1 MSEHLKTTSEE
12 LGAVVSTRQLRT
24 LLTSSYS
31 KVIYCFHNKGGFVV
45 RNIFEH
51 TKEINAKAV
60 IVGASLSGLMT
71 GIALAQE
78 GVHVTIVEKVGENRR
93 GGSGLRV
100 DGGTFGQSKTE
111 KLLKHLVSGGKSS
124 VQLWSSIES
133 RLREEAKRNN
143 NIDLHYKTR
152 VVALEQDDDAAW
164 VVTDQGQTI
173 WGDILIGAD
182 GHNSQVR
189 GHIAPH
195 KPNATYAGYMGWI
208 ASMSEDDLPEHLR
221 PGYDYDGPVVEMF
234 DSFDGFKFG
243 SIIEREGG
251 SSEGRRIGCTW
262 YDNKQSDL
270 LRRLGSVDGM
280 VVRHSLN
287 GSDIPEQTLN
297 ELAVQASHWPEP
309 WRSAALN
316 AIQTRTLIGI
326 PIKEYVPDRLVNGR
340 IALVGD
346 AAHVPAPVTAS
357 GFNES
362 LQDAVALGKCVANGI
377 QGQAAIQALA
387 MFEFL
392 RLENVRQMVQSGQFY
407 SRSFGRP

>member
-1 MSEHLKTTSEE
+1 MVK
-12 LGAVVSTRQLRT
+12 
-24 LLTSSYS
+24 
-31 KVIYCFHNKGGFVV
+31 
-45 RNIFEH
+45 NIFEN
-51 TKEINAKAV
+51 TKDQIATAV
-60 IVGASLSGLMT
+60 IVGASLSGLMA

-78 GVHVTIVEKVGENRR
+78 GVHVTIVDKVGENRR

-111 KLLKHLVSGGKSS
+111 KLLKNLVSGGKSS

-133 RLREEAKRNN
+133 RLRAEAKRNVK
-143 NIDLHYKTR
+143 IDLRYNTR
-152 VVALEQDDDAAW
+152 VVALDQDDDAAW
-164 VVTDQGQTI
+164 VVTDQGKTI
-173 WGDILIGAD
+173 RGDILIGAD

-195 KPNATYAGYMGWI
+195 KPHATYSGYMGWI

-221 PGYDYDGPVVEMF
+221 PGFDYDGPAVEMF

-243 SIIEREGG
+243 SVIEREEG
-251 SSEGRRIGCTW
+251 SSESESRRIGCTW
-262 YDNKQSDL
+262 YDNKRSDL

-297 ELAVQASHWPEP
+297 ELAEQASYWPEP
-309 WRSAALN
+309 WQSAALY

-362 LQDAVALGKCVANGI
+362 LQDAVALGKCVEKGI
-377 QGQAAIQALA
+377 HGQEAIQALA
-387 MFEFL
+387 KYESL
-392 RLENVRQMVQSGQFY
+392 RLDKVREMVQSGQFY
-407 SRSFGRP
+407 SQSFGRP